1 VDRRRFVLTSLA
13 GVLAGPFAVGAQPA
27 GKVYRIG
34 ALGAFDSPG
43 WAGFREGLREL
54 GWEDG
59 RNIVME
65 FRFAGGRPER
75 YRELAEELVRLNVDV
90 LAAANSQSVRAAKEA
105 TGTIPIV
112 MFEVG
117 HPVDAGFVASLARP
131 GGNVTGM
138 SSQLSELEGKSV
150 EFLREVVP
158 GMRRVAL
165 MWDPNNAGS
174 AVAAKYA
181 QPLVERLGLHFISI
195 PVRHP
200 EDLERALTTVAGER
214 PDAVIVHPPIIW
226 ANRAMIVEF
235 AVKHRLPSV
244 TASRAGV
251 EGGLLMAHAPN
262 LFDQGRRAANYVDRI
277 FKGAKPA
284 DLPVEQ
290 PTKFELIIN
299 LKTAKALGLTIPP
312 SLLARADQIIE

>member
-1 VDRRRFVLTSLA
+1 MDRRRFLLTSLA

-27 GKVYRIG
+27 GKVYQIG

-138 SSQLSELEGKSV
+138 SSQPSELEGKSV
-150 EFLREVVP
+150 ELSR
-158 GMRRVAL
+158 
-165 MWDPNNAGS
+165 NAE
-174 AVAAKYA
+174 
-181 QPLVERLGLHFISI
+181 PIERLY
-195 PVRHP
+195 RT
-200 EDLERALTTVAGER
+200 LEAY
-214 PDAVIVHPPIIW
+214 
-226 ANRAMIVEF
+226 F
-235 AVKHRLPSV
+235 
-244 TASRAGV
+244 
-251 EGGLLMAHAPN
+251 
-262 LFDQGRRAANYVDRI
+262 
-277 FKGAKPA
+277 FKGQPRAFVGEDVREEDHLCRGGRGPGGEGQSNGCSVNWA
-284 DLPVEQ
+284 FMRPVLR
-290 PTKFELIIN
+290 P
-299 LKTAKALGLTIPP
+299 GH
-312 SLLARADQIIE
+312 S

>member
-1 VDRRRFVLTSLA
+1 VDRRRFLLTSLA
-13 GVLAGPFAVGAQPA
+13 SALAAPLGAEAQQA

-59 RNIVME
+59 RDIVME
-65 FRFAGGRPER
+65 FRFAGGRHER
-75 YRELAEELVRLNVDV
+75 YRELADELVRLNVDL
-90 LAAANSQSVRAAKEA
+90 LAAANSQSVRAAKDA
-105 TGTIPIV
+105 TDTIPIV

-117 HPVDAGFVASLARP
+117 HPVEAGFVASLARP

-138 SSQLSELEGKSV
+138 SSQVSELEGKSI
-150 EFLREVVP
+150 EFLKDAAP
-158 GMRRVAL
+158 GTRRVAL

-174 AVAAKYA
+174 AGAAKSA
-181 QPLVERLGLHFISI
+181 QPLVEGQGLHFISV
-195 PVRHP
+195 PVRRP
-200 EDLERALTTVAGER
+200 EDLDRALTVIVGER
-214 PDAVIVHPPIIW
+214 PDALIVHPPVIW
-226 ANRAMIVEF
+226 ANREMIVEF
-235 AVKHRLPSV
+235 ALKHRLPSV

-251 EGGLLMAHAPN
+251 EAGLLMAHGPN
-262 LFDQGRRAANYVDRI
+262 LFDQGRRAAKYVDRI

-290 PTKFELIIN
+290 PTRFELIIN
-299 LKTAKALGLTIPP
+299 LKTARALGLTIPR
-312 SLLARADQIIE
+312 SLLLRADEVIE